1 MNDAKGKSVELEP
14 DSEPAFEKRQVEIK
28 KNRWITD
35 DFEVLEFLGRSVR
48 LKFVNPVCKQLIDRI
63 SWPSAGENLVK

>member
-1 MNDAKGKSVELEP
+1 MNDVKNVELEP

-28 KNRWITD
+28 NNRWITD

-48 LKFVNPVCKQLIDRI
+48 QTCAYSTYKIDQNKFPKSFYLQGKIR
-63 SWPSAGENLVK
+63 